1 MNYGIIIIVMALDL
15 NMWQTQM
22 FYDPFKYAQ
31 YTGPDGRVF
40 ISVHIL
46 QCIYLF
52 FLFEEIVDHELLTLL
67 FIIVDLQC

>member
-40 ISVHIL
+40 VSVHIL
-46 QCIYLF
+46 FASRNYK
-52 FLFEEIVDHELLTLL
+52 T
-67 FIIVDLQC
+67 